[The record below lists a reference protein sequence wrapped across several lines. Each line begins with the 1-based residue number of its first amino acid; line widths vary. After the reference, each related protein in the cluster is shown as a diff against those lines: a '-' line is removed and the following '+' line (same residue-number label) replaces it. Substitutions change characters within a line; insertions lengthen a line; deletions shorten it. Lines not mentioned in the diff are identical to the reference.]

1 MSSSAT
7 PVMPFVAVKAVI
19 TQLCQNLSVTAADNM
34 PQLHEYTKYLEAH
47 KDELIKDKELK
58 ETIFSARRTVEKKY
72 HTDASKQPIHK
83 VLKTITGWVQSE
95 RHSVEAVPPASAPT
109 GPRRETPVTRSK
121 GKARALKKSPAIVDS
136 GSESEDGEPDKVAN
150 PSDSESDSV
159 KIPQMSLFRALTD
172 GILKMSIDDDNS
184 KLAPPKAAKPSKGKP
199 ADAVTGE
206 KRKESCKDEPS
217 ACFHCGG
224 NDHALLDCTA
234 SGAAAVS
241 KRYYKDSDR
250 DSKRSRHSFLHPSA
264 REYYSSRTCGGS
276 DRRAS
281 TALGLVSTVSGES
294 GNAALSE
301 ALRSTPRGTALDG
314 LRIESSEH
322 LARLENAVLGDLVV
336 LHHTIF
342 SAERQRTFL
351 LSELSGIQ
359 GALSAAS
366 HEACSPDVASP
377 ADPGCD
383 AIAATPVI
391 LEPVMVTLTLE
402 VAFRESPRLIS
413 LFSSILVRFSSYLV
427 ASH

>member
-34 PQLHEYTKYLEAH
+34 LQLHEYTKYLEAH

-58 ETIFSARRTVEKKY
+58 ETIFSARHTVEKKY
-72 HTDASKQPIHK
+72 RADASKQPIHK
-83 VLKTITGWVQSE
+83 VLKTITRWVQSE
-95 RHSVEAVPPASAPT
+95 RHSVKAVPPASAPT
-109 GPRRETPVTRSK
+109 GPCREIFLFLWFIGTVLISSLQTPVTRSK
-121 GKARALKKSPAIVDS
+121 GKARALKKSPAIVNS
-136 GSESEDGEPDKVAN
+136 GSESEDGEPDKVAD

-159 KIPQMSLFRALTD
+159 
-172 GILKMSIDDDNS
+172 KMSIDDDNS

-199 ADAVTGE
+199 ADAVAGE

-234 SGAAAVS
+234 SGTAAVS
-241 KRYYKDSDR
+241 KCYYKDSDR
-250 DSKRSRHSFLHPSA
+250 DSKQSRHSFLHPSA
-264 REYYSSRTCGGS
+264 REYYSSRTCGRS

-281 TALGLVSTVSGES
+281 MALGLVSTVSGES

-301 ALRSTPRGTALDG
+301 ALRSTPQGTALDG

-322 LARLENAVLGDLVV
+322 LARLKNAVLGDLVV

-366 HEACSPDVASP
+366 HKACSPDVASP
-377 ADPGCD
+377 ADSGCD
-383 AIAATPVI
+383 AVASTPVI
-391 LEPVMVTLTLE
+391 LGP
-402 VAFRESPRLIS
+402 ACF
-413 LFSSILVRFSSYLV
+413 
-427 ASH
+427 

>member
-19 TQLCQNLSVTAADNM
+19 TQLCQNLSVTTADNM

-47 KDELIKDKELK
+47 RDELIKDKELK
-58 ETIFSARRTVEKKY
+58 ETIFSARRAVEKKY
-72 HTDASKQPIHK
+72 RTDASKQPIHK

-95 RHSVEAVPPASAPT
+95 RHSVDAVPPASAPT
-109 GPRRETPVTRSK
+109 GPRRKTPITRSK
-121 GKARALKKSPAIVDS
+121 GKAHALKKSPAIVDS
-136 GSESEDGEPDKVAN
+136 SSESENGEPD
-150 PSDSESDSV
+150 

-199 ADAVTGE
+199 ADAVAGE

-250 DSKRSRHSFLHPSA
+250 DSKRSRHSFPHPSA
-264 REYYSSRTCGGS
+264 REYYSSRTRGGS

-281 TALGLVSTVSGES
+281 TALGLVSTVSGEG

-314 LRIESSEH
+314 LRIESPEH

-377 ADPGCD
+377 ADSGRD
-383 AIAATPVI
+383 AVASTPVI
-391 LEPVMVTLTLE
+391 LEP
-402 VAFRESPRLIS
+402 ACF
-413 LFSSILVRFSSYLV
+413 
-427 ASH
+427 